1 MAVDPSTY
9 LAEVELA
16 LIVSQIVARYEV
28 VRSWYNTDDGYIR
41 VRIALTNGDFLEST
55 EYFVVDQGHVQIMDY
70 RHQWMDGTRTSLR
83 RRWDCTP
90 HHPEVDGFPHHVHVG
105 SEGNVVTGRVLGV
118 IDLLH
123 LIEKDMSV

>member
-70 RHQWMDGTRTSLR
+70 RHQWMDGTRTTLR

-90 HHPEVDGFPHHVHVG
+90 HQPEVNDFPHHVHVG
-105 SEGNVVTGRVLGV
+105 SESNVIAGRVLGV
-118 IDLLH
+118 IDLLR
-123 LIEKDMSV
+123 LMEKEISE